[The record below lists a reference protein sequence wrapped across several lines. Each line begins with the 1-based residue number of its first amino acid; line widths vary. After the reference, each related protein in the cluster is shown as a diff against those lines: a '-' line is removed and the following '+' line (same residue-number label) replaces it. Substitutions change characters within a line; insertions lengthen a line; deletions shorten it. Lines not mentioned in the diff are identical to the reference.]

1 MTTPRSTM
9 RPASRRRG
17 IRGTTLRA
25 RAGAAAIAATLAVT
39 AAAIAPAAAH
49 AQRYRVY
56 QWDTPMQGWAEPALW
71 DSWVARSDLDY
82 AHFGRDVRE
91 QGVTAH
97 SAELEYGMTDRFT
110 LAGYADFESAPGLP
124 LRYTAARLEGRYR
137 FGSRYQ
143 RFLDPALYLEY
154 SVPRAKYE
162 ASQELEARL
171 ILQRD
176 LNDFRL
182 VLNPIVGR
190 TFSGTRDA
198 SAASGGAAGSAEHGG
213 GSEMVGTENAGS
225 RLSGGFAGGLYWRR
239 HHLAQPGVEYYNQVG
254 PLGELLAVRDQRH
267 AVVPTVDLRFIP
279 GLDWNLGVVVGL
291 TPGSDRYTLKSVL
304 SYEFQ
309 TIRPANRAP

>member
-1 MTTPRSTM
+1 MIARTSTAARLTAACLTTACLM
-9 RPASRRRG
+9 
-17 IRGTTLRA
+17 
-25 RAGAAAIAATLAVT
+25 GAAA
-39 AAAIAPAAAH
+39 APAS

-71 DSWVARSDLDY
+71 DSWVARSTLDY
-82 AHFGRDVRE
+82 SHFGRTVSE

-110 LAGYADFESAPGLP
+110 LAGYTDFESAPGLP
-124 LRYTAARLEGRYR
+124 LRYTAARIEGRYR

-143 RFLDPALYLEY
+143 RFLDPAVYLEY

-162 ASQELEARL
+162 AAQELEARL

-190 TFSGTRDA
+190 TFSNEQRA
-198 SAASGGAAGSAEHGG
+198 SSGGGSSGEHGG

-225 RLSGGFAGGLYWRR
+225 RFSGGFAGGIYWRR
-239 HHLAQPGVEYYNQVG
+239 YHLLQPGVEYYNQVG
-254 PLGELLAVRDQRH
+254 PLGQLLSVRDQRH
-267 AVVPTVDLRFIP
+267 AIVPTVDVRFIP
-279 GLDWNLGVVVGL
+279 GLDWNLGLVKGL
-291 TPGSDRYTLKSVL
+291 TPGSDKLTLKSVL

-309 TIRPANRAP
+309 TIRPSNKAP

>member
-1 MTTPRSTM
+1 M
-9 RPASRRRG
+9 
-17 IRGTTLRA
+17 IA
-25 RAGAAAIAATLAVT
+25 RVFTAVLAAAT
-39 AAAIAPAAAH
+39 AIALGAVPGG

-71 DSWVARSDLDY
+71 NSWVAKSNLDY
-82 AHFGRDVRE
+82 SHFGKTVRE

-97 SAELEYGMTDRFT
+97 SAEFEYGMTDQFT
-110 LAGYADFESAPGLP
+110 LATYADFESAPGLP
-124 LRYTAARLEGRYR
+124 LRYTAARVEGRYR

-143 RFLDPALYLEY
+143 RFLDPAIYLEY

-162 ASQELEARL
+162 AAQELEARL

-190 TFSGTRDA
+190 TFSNQSSTSSSG
-198 SAASGGAAGSAEHGG
+198 SSASGEHGG

-225 RLSGGFAGGLYWRR
+225 RFSGGFAGGLYWRR
-239 HHLAQPGVEYYNQVG
+239 YHLAQPGIEYYNQVG
-254 PLGELLAVRDQRH
+254 PLGQLLAVRDQRH
-267 AVVPTVDLRFIP
+267 AIVPTVDLRFIP
-279 GLDWNLGVVVGL
+279 GLDWNVGVVVGL
-291 TPGSDRYTLKSVL
+291 TPGSDKYTVKSVL

-309 TIRPANRAP
+309 TIRPSSKAP

>member
-1 MTTPRSTM
+1 MS
-9 RPASRRRG
+9 ARG
-17 IRGTTLRA
+17 FMSVAVAVLVA
-25 RAGAAAIAATLAVT
+25 AAAGAA
-39 AAAIAPAAAH
+39 PAA

-71 DSWVARSDLDY
+71 NSVVAKSDLDY
-82 AHFGRDVRE
+82 SHFGRTVRE

-97 SAELEYGMTDRFT
+97 SAEFEYGMTDQFT
-110 LAGYADFESAPGLP
+110 LSTYADFESAPGLP
-124 LRYTAARLEGRYR
+124 LRYTAARVEGRYR

-143 RFLDPALYLEY
+143 RFFDPAIYLEY

-190 TFSGTRDA
+190 TFSNQSSA
-198 SAASGGAAGSAEHGG
+198 SESGASGSGSSGSGEHGG

-239 HHLAQPGVEYYNQVG
+239 YHLLQPGVEYYNQVG
-254 PLGELLAVRDQRH
+254 PLGQLLAVRDQRH
-267 AVVPTVDLRFIP
+267 AIVPTVDLRFIP
-279 GLDWNLGVVVGL
+279 GLDWNLGLVVGL
-291 TPGSDRYTLKSVL
+291 TPGSDRFTVKSVL

-309 TIRPANRAP
+309 TIRPSSKAP

>member
-1 MTTPRSTM
+1 MRIRTA
-9 RPASRRRG
+9 RPAA
-17 IRGTTLRA
+17 L
-25 RAGAAAIAATLAVT
+25 AAALAGVL
-39 AAAIAPAAAH
+39 AAAAPAG

-71 DSWVARSDLDY
+71 DSWVASSRLDY
-82 AHFGRDVRE
+82 EHFGRDVRE

-97 SAELEYGMTDRFT
+97 SAEAEYGMTDHFT

-137 FGSRYQ
+137 FGGRYQ
-143 RFLDPALYLEY
+143 RFFDPALYLEY
-154 SVPRAKYE
+154 SVPRASYE

-176 LNDFRL
+176 LNDVRL

-190 TFSGTRDA
+190 TFRREEA
-198 SAASGGAAGSAEHGG
+198 AASGSPGGENGG

-225 RLSGGFAGGLYWRR
+225 RLVGGFAGGVYWRR
-239 HHLAQPGVEYYNQVG
+239 YHLAQPGLEYYDQVG
-254 PLGELLAVRDQRH
+254 PLGQLLPVREQRH
-267 AVVPTVDLRFIP
+267 ALVPTVDLRFIP
-279 GLDWNLGVVVGL
+279 GLDWNVGLVVGL
-291 TPGSDRYTLKSVL
+291 TPGSDRLTVKSVL

-309 TIRPANRAP
+309 TLRPSSRAP

>member
-1 MTTPRSTM
+1 MST
-9 RPASRRRG
+9 RLVSY
-17 IRGTTLRA
+17 
-25 RAGAAAIAATLAVT
+25 AAAAVALGT
-39 AAAIAPAAAH
+39 AALAAPAA

-71 DSWVARSDLDY
+71 NSWVARSDLDY
-82 AHFGRDVRE
+82 SHFGKTVRE

-97 SAELEYGMTDRFT
+97 SAEFEYGMTDQFT
-110 LAGYADFESAPGLP
+110 LATYADFESAPGLP
-124 LRYTAARLEGRYR
+124 LRYTAARVEGRYR

-162 ASQELEARL
+162 AAQELEARL

-190 TFSGTRDA
+190 TFSNEQ
-198 SAASGGAAGSAEHGG
+198 SSSSGGSSGGPSTGEHGG

-225 RLSGGFAGGLYWRR
+225 RFSGGFAGGVYWRSY
-239 HHLAQPGVEYYNQVG
+239 HFAQPGVEYYNQVG
-254 PLGELLAVRDQRH
+254 PLG
-267 AVVPTVDLRFIP
+267 
-279 GLDWNLGVVVGL
+279 
-291 TPGSDRYTLKSVL
+291 
-304 SYEFQ
+304 
-309 TIRPANRAP
+309 